1 MTEKRCGRRLI
12 IYEIRNTLGNPFIYM
27 FGIAFPILMFFL
39 ITKVV
44 QSEVPQSAVSQ
55 TNTAVFITMTLMI
68 PMAVILLGYASNYSQ
83 ELEKEIPL
91 RMKLFGYPE
100 KSVLLAK
107 IIAQFAVMTV
117 GLVIYTAV
125 AYASMDMETP
135 RLSSAL
141 CLILCLFLLSGI
153 YFALAH
159 GVATIFKKFG
169 ATYAVMM
176 AVFFGVMVLCGMM
189 GVKTDQLPDFGQ
201 KMAALLPMSYITS
214 DFIDFW
220 TEGSYNFAPLV
231 QSFLFTG
238 AVSGIVLLIAV
249 RRERR

>member
-1 MTEKRCGRRLI
+1 MTEKRCGRRLFV
-12 IYEIRNTLGNPFIYM
+12 YEIRNVLGNPFIYM

-44 QSEVPQSAVSQ
+44 QSEVPQSAVAQ

-107 IIAQFAVMTV
+107 IIAQFAVMAA
-117 GLVIYTAV
+117 GLGIYTAV

-176 AVFFGVMVLCGMM
+176 AVFFGSMVLCGMM
-189 GVKTDQLPDFGQ
+189 GIKVDQLPAFAQ
-201 KMAALLPMSYITS
+201 KMAALLPMSYIS
-214 DFIDFW
+214 SEFIDFW
-220 TEGSYNFAPLV
+220 TDGSYNFAPLV

-249 RRERR
+249 RREHR

>member
-12 IYEIRNTLGNPFIYM
+12 VYEIRNVLGNPFIYM

-44 QSEVPQSAVSQ
+44 QSEVPQSAVAQ

-107 IIAQFAVMTV
+107 IIAQFAVMAA
-117 GLVIYTAV
+117 GLGIYTAV

-176 AVFFGVMVLCGMM
+176 AVFFGSMVLCGMM
-189 GVKTDQLPDFGQ
+189 GIKVDQLPAFAQ
-201 KMAALLPMSYITS
+201 KMAALLPMSYIS
-214 DFIDFW
+214 SEFIDFW
-220 TEGSYNFAPLV
+220 TDGSYNFAPLV

-249 RRERR
+249 RREHR